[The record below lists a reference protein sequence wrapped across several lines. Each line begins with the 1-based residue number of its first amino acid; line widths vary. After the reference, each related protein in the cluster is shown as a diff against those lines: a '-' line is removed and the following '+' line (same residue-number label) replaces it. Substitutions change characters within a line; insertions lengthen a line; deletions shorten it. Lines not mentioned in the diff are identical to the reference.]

1 MKWKIAYQD
10 ISSRRKNLWDNDGNF
25 EIIQSEENKVKKNSE
40 SLHDV
45 RIQSEEK
52 KMQIIGIPEGER
64 STKLIKEIIA
74 ENLRTG
80 EFPKSEEKFGNS
92 LVKLRDRLQDMP

>member
-1 MKWKIAYQD
+1 MDTI
-10 ISSRRKNLWDNDGNF
+10 RRKKL
-25 EIIQSEENKVKKNSE
+25 
-40 SLHDV
+40 
-45 RIQSEEK
+45 
-52 KMQIIGIPEGER
+52 QISGIPEGER
-64 STKLIKEIIA
+64 SRKPIKEIIA